1 MEIKGRIKDIE
12 INLINEAIYIMF
24 HDLKNISTSYT
35 TLDIEKVD
43 SKKVKK
49 GTKGIFYLKDV
60 NDFHFALADFSRL
73 C

>member
-1 MEIKGRIKDIE
+1 ME
-12 INLINEAIYIMF
+12 INLINKAIYIMF

-49 GTKGIFYLKDV
+49 VQKVFFV
-60 NDFHFALADFSRL
+60 
-73 C
+73 